1 MKNKKEG
8 FTFRVGLF
16 LLLVTFCLGTVQAQS
31 SKITGYVKDQSGE
44 PLIGVNVMEK
54 GTTNGTVTDL
64 NGFYS
69 IVVKASNAVLNFSYI
84 GYKNQEISVAGKK
97 LIDVTMKDDSET
109 LDEVVVVGYGTMRK
123 KDLTGSVVQVR
134 PDKIANENP
143 KTVQDI
149 LRGTPGLVV
158 GYGEGDAG
166 AKGGGEMKIR
176 GQRSVYTDGGH
187 NNPLIIL
194 DGMFFQGELSEI
206 NPDDIGQ
213 IDVLKDASAAAVYGA
228 QAANGVIIITTKKGK
243 KGKPVVNFTASVG
256 LTQKAAYRDR
266 WQTTDEYLQHYV
278 DWKEK
283 NTYGVNAETG
293 EYAAYSRP
301 GNEYTS
307 KPEYFRNPNNLSDA
321 VSLEQW
327 RNYSTNREGESD
339 LSIWARRL
347 GFRYDTALL
356 DNLLSGKTVDW
367 QDEAFRLGFNQDYN
381 VSISGAGDKVDY
393 YMSLGYL
400 RNEGAFVDDTYRA
413 IRANLKLNA
422 KVTNW
427 FEVGANINF
436 QDRSDG
442 EIGMDKG
449 GFMENSPY
457 AMLKDEN
464 GNYTQDPL
472 MYQYDRANETNW
484 YFEKQYIQ
492 LEKGYTTLNTIFN
505 AKVKLPFN
513 ITYQFNIAPRFQFFY
528 DRYFTSAERPN
539 SNPNDRGTNR
549 EQAKRFNWSLN
560 NTITWDQ
567 TFANKHHVILTFVQE
582 AEERQ
587 YWSDRIEARNILLGS
602 VHLHADAGLVAGR
615 PGAEALAGT
624 PGPVEDI
631 AVVEAAARHGGLVE
645 AGVEVAS
652 QRLSG
657 AEVHRRTVHGQDLAR
672 GAGLVV
678 ALEVVGSVNAELL
691 AQHIA
696 AAVEVEVGVV
706 GQVDD
711 GVLVGGHTVVHPQ
724 GVVRRKDIPHT
735 DLQISGE
742 TVFARRAFGLHQK
755 GVAEHL
761 HIVNFAGEGAVQ
773 VIFAIVGFQLV
784 GLAAERKFRIFNAVG
799 VPAHKRTAAGAA
811 G

>member
-1 MKNKKEG
+1 M
-8 FTFRVGLF
+8 
-16 LLLVTFCLGTVQAQS
+16 
-31 SKITGYVKDQSGE
+31 KDQSGE

-84 GYKNQEISVAGKK
+84 GYKNQEIPVAGKK
-97 LIDVTMKDDSET
+97 LINVTMKDDSET

-307 KPEYFRNPNNLSDA
+307 KPEYFRNPNNLSG

-327 RNYSTNREGESD
+327 RNLFDQPG
-339 LSIWARRL
+339 RR
-347 GFRYDTALL
+347 
-356 DNLLSGKTVDW
+356 
-367 QDEAFRLGFNQDYN
+367 
-381 VSISGAGDKVDY
+381 I
-393 YMSLGYL
+393 
-400 RNEGAFVDDTYRA
+400 
-413 IRANLKLNA
+413 
-422 KVTNW
+422 
-427 FEVGANINF
+427 
-436 QDRSDG
+436 
-442 EIGMDKG
+442 
-449 GFMENSPY
+449 
-457 AMLKDEN
+457 
-464 GNYTQDPL
+464 
-472 MYQYDRANETNW
+472 
-484 YFEKQYIQ
+484 
-492 LEKGYTTLNTIFN
+492 
-505 AKVKLPFN
+505 
-513 ITYQFNIAPRFQFFY
+513 
-528 DRYFTSAERPN
+528 
-539 SNPNDRGTNR
+539 
-549 EQAKRFNWSLN
+549 
-560 NTITWDQ
+560 
-567 TFANKHHVILTFVQE
+567 
-582 AEERQ
+582 
-587 YWSDRIEARNILLGS
+587 
-602 VHLHADAGLVAGR
+602 
-615 PGAEALAGT
+615 
-624 PGPVEDI
+624 
-631 AVVEAAARHGGLVE
+631 
-645 AGVEVAS
+645 
-652 QRLSG
+652 
-657 AEVHRRTVHGQDLAR
+657 
-672 GAGLVV
+672 
-678 ALEVVGSVNAELL
+678 
-691 AQHIA
+691 
-696 AAVEVEVGVV
+696 
-706 GQVDD
+706 
-711 GVLVGGHTVVHPQ
+711 
-724 GVVRRKDIPHT
+724 
-735 DLQISGE
+735 
-742 TVFARRAFGLHQK
+742 
-755 GVAEHL
+755 
-761 HIVNFAGEGAVQ
+761 
-773 VIFAIVGFQLV
+773 
-784 GLAAERKFRIFNAVG
+784 
-799 VPAHKRTAAGAA
+799 
-811 G
+811 